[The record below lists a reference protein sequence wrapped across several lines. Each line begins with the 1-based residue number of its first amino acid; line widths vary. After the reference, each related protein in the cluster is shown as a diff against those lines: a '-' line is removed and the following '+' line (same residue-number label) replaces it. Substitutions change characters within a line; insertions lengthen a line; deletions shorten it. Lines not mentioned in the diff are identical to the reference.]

1 LVSAAA
7 EALLPEVPK
16 LERSQVTA
24 SFIVE
29 NAKAVAGIGMA
40 VLGAGVIVMIL
51 LSLLG
56 NVGLNQDQHSSD
68 NAYAP
73 ATVEVHAHRKV
84 RTSLCMPG
92 SEGQLCL
99 CDRPPVCRI
108 GVSTG
113 QRYCGGLLHCTPA
126 LLATRIHGPTTVRC
140 NTGSELPQHG
150 VLHVCERHTLVTY

>member
-7 EALLPEVPK
+7 EALPEVPN
-16 LERSQVTA
+16 LERSQITA

-68 NAYAP
+68 GAYAP
-73 ATVEVHAHRKV
+73 ATVEVHAHKKV
-84 RTSLCMPG
+84 RPSLCMP
-92 SEGQLCL
+92 
-99 CDRPPVCRI
+99 
-108 GVSTG
+108 
-113 QRYCGGLLHCTPA
+113 
-126 LLATRIHGPTTVRC
+126 
-140 NTGSELPQHG
+140 
-150 VLHVCERHTLVTY
+150 